1 MNILIDLT
9 SNISAAVLP
18 TTLSHR
24 LLAETRVIYQWLRI
38 EQLDQWWHWLALAA
52 ALVFFATF
60 VAAWYRRDAAE
71 HHRAVGWAL
80 TLLRLAAL
88 AGLLLYFFQLDKRT
102 EQRVVRDSRVAILVD
117 TSLSMSLPGTPSP
130 IGLSHS
136 GTRTDEV
143 VELLSQSGLLPALAE
158 QHQLSI
164 YRFDQ
169 LPRPAVIGALEKHG
183 TEAALPEQDASEV
196 EQAQLASG
204 RLRMLIAGGL
214 GLLSLL
220 CLVISLGAQLWGIRD
235 WRTGSW
241 LLLGGSAL
249 ALVALAVSA
258 LAIVPNSRYPL
269 AALFGADL
277 PPFVSGVSEV
287 SQEQPPE
294 PVSLPQNWSDTLQP
308 TGSATH
314 LGDALK
320 AVLDRETGSPLAGVI
335 VLTDGRNNAG
345 VDPRQVIPTAQN
357 MRVPLYIV
365 GLGSEL
371 SPPNL
376 QLLEVDLPKRLYPGD
391 RFTLSALIGSSG
403 FTGEKVTVQIT
414 SGPKDASLDSL
425 GIEAEQQVEIP
436 ADGSLA
442 AAKFELEPKAVG
454 QWQYAARVLPLP
466 AESDVRDNI
475 QVANVEVIERKNRVL
490 ILAGGP
496 TREYQFVRN
505 LLYRDRDV
513 ESHVLLQSGSPR
525 SSQEAQE
532 LLTEFPSDRAGL
544 SKYDAVLAFDA
555 DWTQIPDRSV
565 DALEKWV
572 AEQAGGFLMVAGSVE
587 MPKWVARSASGSRAV
602 ALRALAPVV
611 LDQRG
616 SSLLAAGR
624 VESGSAWPLTI
635 TPDGR
640 QTDFMWLS
648 DDAQSSG
655 ELWNNFDGVYSF
667 YSAYELKPGA
677 KALALFSDPT
687 AAVDGQQP
695 IYMASQFYGAGRT
708 VFLGGGELWRLRVLG
723 DQYFDRFY
731 TKLVRWIS
739 QGRLLMD
746 SDRGVLLVDREQ
758 AILGEQVVVR
768 AVLKDQRYEPLIQS
782 EVVARLIDAQG
793 RNLPLVL
800 RPLADGS
807 QPGVYTGQF
816 PVQVPGQ
823 YAIQLQLG
831 GLASDEVLTASI
843 DAKIPAREM
852 QQSQRNDALLR
863 QLAVDTGGNYWAGV
877 AAAMQ
882 PADAQ
887 NPAQQN
893 LAQQNPAQQAAGA
906 APLDLVG
913 RIAPQDQVA
922 YLPGAT
928 DQVFQV
934 RWLGW
939 LMVWIAGALSLEWLA
954 RRLHRLA

>member
-1 MNILIDLT
+1 MIPWL
-9 SNISAAVLP
+9 
-18 TTLSHR
+18 LS
-24 LLAETRVIYQWLRI
+24 ETRVIYQWLRV
-38 EQLDQWWHWLALAA
+38 EQLDQWWHWLLLASVTLA
-52 ALVFFATF
+52 IAVF
-60 VAAWYRRDAAE
+60 VVAWYRRDSTE

-80 TLLRLAAL
+80 IILRLAAL
-88 AGLLLYFFQLDKRT
+88 TGLLLYFFQLDKRT

-117 TSLSMSLPGTPSP
+117 TSLSMTLPGTPSV
-130 IGLSHS
+130 IGVSYNGS
-136 GTRTDEV
+136 RSDEAT
-143 VELLSQSGLLPALAE
+143 ELFSQSDILQRLSE

-169 LPRPAVIGALEKHG
+169 LSRPVVVGAMEKRSESDNSPLQENLEN
-183 TEAALPEQDASEV
+183 D
-196 EQAQLASG
+196 QAQLTRG
-204 RLRMLIAGGL
+204 RNTMLLAAGVGIL
-214 GLLSLL
+214 GLLCLL
-220 CLVISLGAQLWGIRD
+220 ISLGAQLAGVRNWAV
-235 WRTGSW
+235 GSW
-241 LLLGGSAL
+241 LLLAGSIFAL
-249 ALVALAVSA
+249 TALGISA
-258 LAIVPNSRYPL
+258 FAIVPNSRYPL
-269 AALFGADL
+269 AAILGADL
-277 PPFVSGVSEV
+277 PPLVTGVTEISEEQA
-287 SQEQPPE
+287 QELL
-294 PVSLPQNWSDTLQP
+294 SLPNNWSDALQP
-308 TGSATH
+308 SGGETR
-314 LGDALK
+314 LGDAIK
-320 AVLDRETGSPLAGVI
+320 AVLDRETGAPLAGIV

-345 VDPRQVIPTAQN
+345 IDPRQVVSTAQN
-357 MRVPLYIV
+357 MRVPLYII

-403 FTGEKVTVQIT
+403 FAGQSVTVQIT
-414 SGPKDASLDSL
+414 SGPKDTALDSL
-425 GIEAEQQVEIP
+425 GIEAEQQIDIP
-436 ADGSLA
+436 VDGSLA
-442 AAKFELEPKAVG
+442 AAQFELEPKAVG
-454 QWQYAARVLPLP
+454 EWQYAARVLPL
-466 AESDVRDNI
+466 ANESDKRDNV
-475 QVANVEVIERKNRVL
+475 QVTTVEVIERKNRVL
-490 ILAGGP
+490 IVAGGP

-513 ESHVLLQSGSPR
+513 ESHVLLQSGSAR
-525 SSQEAQE
+525 SSQESQQ
-532 LLTEFPSDRAGL
+532 LLTEFPADRTEL
-544 SKYDAVLAFDA
+544 SKYDAVLAFDV

-565 DALEKWV
+565 EALEKWV

-587 MPKWVARSASGSRAV
+587 MPKWIARSASGSRSST
-602 ALRALAPVV
+602 LRSLSPVV

-624 VESGSAWPLTI
+624 IESTSPWPLTI

-640 QTDFMWLS
+640 QTDFLWLS
-648 DDAQSSG
+648 DDAQTSS
-655 ELWNNFDGVYSF
+655 ELWNSFHGVHSF
-667 YSAYELKPGA
+667 YAAYELKPGA

-695 IYMASQFYGAGRT
+695 IYLASQFYGAGRC

-758 AILGEQVVVR
+758 ASLGEQVVVR
-768 AVLKDQRYEPLIQS
+768 AVLKDQRYEPLLQS

-816 PVQVPGQ
+816 PVQVPGE
-823 YAIQLQLG
+823 YSLQLQLG
-831 GLASDEVLTASI
+831 GLASDEILTAKV
-843 DAKIPAREM
+843 DAKVPAREM
-852 QQSQRNDALLR
+852 QQSQRNDGLLR
-863 QLAVDTGGNYWAGV
+863 QLAVDTGGNYWTGV

-882 PADAQ
+882 PDA
-887 NPAQQN
+887 ND
-893 LAQQNPAQQAAGA
+893 G
-906 APLDLVG
+906 LDLVG

-922 YLPGAT
+922 FLPGAT
-928 DQVFQV
+928 DPVFQL

-939 LMVWIAGALSLEWLA
+939 LMAWIAGALSLEWLA

>member
-1 MNILIDLT
+1 MIPLL
-9 SNISAAVLP
+9 
-18 TTLSHR
+18 LS
-24 LLAETRVIYQWLRI
+24 ETRVIYQWLRV
-38 EQLDQWWHWLALAA
+38 EQLDQWWHWLLLASVTLA
-52 ALVFFATF
+52 IAVF
-60 VAAWYRRDAAE
+60 VVAWYRRDSAE

-80 TLLRLAAL
+80 MLLRLAAL
-88 AGLLLYFFQLDKRT
+88 TGLLLYFFQLDKRT

-117 TSLSMSLPGTPSP
+117 TSLSMTLPGTPSV
-130 IGLSHS
+130 IGVNYNGS
-136 GTRTDEV
+136 RTDEAT
-143 VELLSQSGLLPALAE
+143 ELFSQSDILQRLSE

-169 LPRPAVIGALEKHG
+169 LSRPAIVGAMEKR
-183 TEAALPEQDASEV
+183 SESDNSPLKV
-196 EQAQLASG
+196 NSENDQAQLTRG
-204 RLRMLIAGGL
+204 RHTMLLATGVAIL
-214 GLLSLL
+214 GLLCLL
-220 CLVISLGAQLWGIRD
+220 ISLGAQLAGVRNWAV
-235 WRTGSW
+235 GSW
-241 LLLGGSAL
+241 LLLAGSIFAL
-249 ALVALAVSA
+249 TALGISA
-258 LAIVPNSRYPL
+258 IAIVPNSRYSL
-269 AALFGADL
+269 AAILGADL
-277 PPFVSGVSEV
+277 PPLVAGVTEISEEQA
-287 SQEQPPE
+287 QEL
-294 PVSLPQNWSDTLQP
+294 VSLPNNWSDALQP
-308 TGSATH
+308 SGGETR
-314 LGDALK
+314 LGDAIK
-320 AVLDRETGSPLAGVI
+320 AVLDRETGGPLAGIV

-345 VDPRQVIPTAQN
+345 IDPRQVVSTAQN

-403 FTGEKVTVQIT
+403 FANQSVTVQIT
-414 SGPKDASLDSL
+414 SGPKDAALDSL
-425 GIEAEQQVEIP
+425 GIEAEQQIDIP

-442 AAKFELEPKAVG
+442 TAQFELEPKAVG
-454 QWQYAARVLPLP
+454 EWQYAARVLPLP
-466 AESDVRDNI
+466 NESDKRDNV
-475 QVANVEVIERKNRVL
+475 QVTTIEVIERKNRVL
-490 ILAGGP
+490 IVAGGP

-513 ESHVLLQSGSPR
+513 ESHVLLQSGSAR
-525 SSQEAQE
+525 SSQESQQ
-532 LLTEFPSDRAGL
+532 LLTEFPADRMEL
-544 SKYDAVLAFDA
+544 SRYDAVLAFDV
-555 DWTQIPDRSV
+555 DWTQIPDRRV
-565 DALEKWV
+565 EALEKWV

-587 MPKWVARSASGSRAV
+587 MPKWIARSASGSRSTT
-602 ALRALAPVV
+602 LRSLSPVV

-624 VESGSAWPLTI
+624 IESTSPWPLTI

-640 QTDFMWLS
+640 QTDFLWLS
-648 DDAQSSG
+648 DDAQTSG
-655 ELWNNFDGVYSF
+655 ELWKSFPGVHSF
-667 YSAYELKPGA
+667 YAAYELKPGA

-695 IYMASQFYGAGRT
+695 IYLASQFYGAGRC

-758 AILGEQVVVR
+758 ASLGEQVVVR
-768 AVLKDQRYEPLIQS
+768 AVLKDQRYEPLLQS

-816 PVQVPGQ
+816 PVQVPGE
-823 YAIQLQLG
+823 YSLQLQLG
-831 GLASDEVLTASI
+831 GLASDEVLTATV
-843 DAKIPAREM
+843 DAKVPAREM
-852 QQSQRNDALLR
+852 QHGQRNDGLLR
-863 QLAVDTGGNYWAGV
+863 QLAVDTGGNYWTGV
-877 AAAMQ
+877 AAAML
-882 PADAQ
+882 PDA
-887 NPAQQN
+887 ND
-893 LAQQNPAQQAAGA
+893 G
-906 APLDLVG
+906 LDLVG

-922 YLPGAT
+922 FLPGAT
-928 DQVFQV
+928 DPVFQL

-939 LMVWIAGALSLEWLA
+939 LMAWIAGALSLEWLA